1 MRVGGMLRAHMGK
14 AKQRMGTV
22 FGWIAGGSLGLVVNY
37 AISLAWGPGY
47 PLIPTTFGLFVLGC
61 FGGMWASDR
70 LGDRA
75 FRVLGIAAGLLLAL
89 ALTFVVAA
97 MLTAPRR

>member
-1 MRVGGMLRAHMGK
+1 MLRRHVGK

-22 FGWIAGGSLGLVVNY
+22 FGWIGGGSLGLLVNF
-37 AISLAWGPGY
+37 AISHAWGSGY
-47 PLIPTTFGLFVLGC
+47 PLVPTTFALFVLGC

-70 LGDRA
+70 LGERA
-75 FRVLGIAAGLLLAL
+75 FRVLGIASGLLLAL
-89 ALTFVVAA
+89 AITFLVAA

>member
-1 MRVGGMLRAHMGK
+1 MLRAHMGTGR
-14 AKQRMGTV
+14 QRMGTV
-22 FGWIAGGSLGLVVNY
+22 FGWIAGGSLGLVVSY

-47 PLIPTTFGLFVLGC
+47 PLIPGTFALFVAGC

-75 FRVLGIAAGLLLAL
+75 FRVLGIAAGVLLAV
-89 ALTFVVAA
+89 AVAFVAA
-97 MLTAPRR
+97 AILTAPRR